1 MSGRSA
7 ASGGVQ
13 FDWQLHEAADEHLQ
27 ELISRFLA
35 HHTPAAALAER
46 IEAGTSTRF
55 IDWVDH
61 IGLPEADAGLEVLE
75 RLGFKDSPPARCPQ
89 GARVLR
95 VPGSTL
101 FPVVVRKAGPTIM
114 AMIVQDVA
122 AFQAV
127 HAKARPIEGVQYA
140 PVRTLELGRRDE
152 RAFVVMERRGSC
164 GFCAEDAND
173 VQAYAKAMRSFF
185 VRKRDFFGEDEG
197 LRATE
202 DLVRKVL
209 GHLTP
214 SRAADAFF
222 RAERAYWETRNDA
235 GSLQR
240 ERQDGLGLGWG
251 NHDHHTYRCSREHF
265 KDTIAILELL
275 GMVPREGFYA
285 GKEAGWGAQVLE
297 HPGCG
302 AVVFADV
309 DLAPE
314 ERRSDFAHL
323 GLKPLP
329 RPGTIGIWV
338 ALHGES
344 MLQAGLHHLAAR
356 FDFDRVRRDLKDKG
370 VGVMGPFSDFP
381 FLRQAFT
388 EPQVWPLDAGR
399 AGDALDLGLI
409 TKERHEAFARKGA
422 IGSHMECIERNMGFL
437 GFNQDSVDVII
448 KATDPRHQTP
458 GKD

>member
-1 MSGRSA
+1 MSGRSE
-7 ASGGVQ
+7 ASGGGQ
-13 FDWQLHEAADEHLQ
+13 FDWQLHEVAEEHLQ

-35 HHTPAAALAER
+35 HHPPAAALAER

-61 IGLPEADAGLEVLE
+61 IGVPEVDAGLEVLE
-75 RLGFKDSPPARCPQ
+75 RLGFEDSPPARCPPN
-89 GARVLR
+89 ARVMR

-101 FPVVVRKAGPTIM
+101 FPLVVRKGGPTILAIM
-114 AMIVQDVA
+114 VQDVA

-127 HAKARPIEGVQYA
+127 HAKTRSIEGVQYA

-152 RAFVVMERRGSC
+152 RSFVVMERRGSG
-164 GFCAEDAND
+164 GFCAEDSDD

-235 GSLQR
+235 GSMQR
-240 ERQDGLGLGWG
+240 ERQDALGLGWG

-275 GMVPREGFYA
+275 GMTSREGFYA

-297 HPGCG
+297 HSGCG

-323 GLKPLP
+323 GLKPFP
-329 RPGTIGIWV
+329 KRGTIGIWV

-344 MLQAGLHHLAAR
+344 ILQAGLHHLAAR
-356 FDFDRVRRDLKDKG
+356 FDFERIRKDLKERG
-370 VGVMGPFSDFP
+370 AGVMSPFSDFP

-388 EPQVWPLDAGR
+388 EPQVWKVDAGR

-409 TKERHEAFARKGA
+409 TKERHEEFKRKGA
-422 IGSHMECIERNMGFL
+422 IGSHMECIERNMGFK
-437 GFNQDSVDVII
+437 GFNQESVSVII
-448 KATDPRHQTP
+448 RATDPRTQTP
-458 GKD
+458 GKA